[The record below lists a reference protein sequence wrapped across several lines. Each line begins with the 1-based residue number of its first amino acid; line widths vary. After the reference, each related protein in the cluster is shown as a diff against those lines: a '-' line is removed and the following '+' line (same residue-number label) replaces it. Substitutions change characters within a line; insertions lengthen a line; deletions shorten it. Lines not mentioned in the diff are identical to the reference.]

1 MANSKWNTNNIADQS
16 GKVVVIT
23 GATSGLGKE
32 AARVFAEKG
41 ASVIMAV
48 RNTQKGEQV
57 VAEFKKAMPNAKI
70 EVRKLDLGSLDSV
83 KSFSKEII
91 NSHKQLDVLINNAGV
106 MTCPFSKTEDG
117 FEIQMGT
124 NHLGHFALTGLLM
137 PLLKSTKGSRIVAT
151 SSIAHRQGKID
162 FDDINWEKRKYSTT
176 KAYGDSKIANLYFVY
191 ELARKLKDEPNAPV
205 VTAAHPGWTS
215 TELQRHSLMFRI
227 LNPLF
232 SQNVENGVLPTLRAA
247 TDENAKPGD
256 FFGPSGFQ
264 ELKGA
269 PTVVKS
275 NEISYNQVNAK
286 RLWDLSEKMTGI
298 QF

>member
-1 MANSKWNTNNIADQS
+1 MTKWNTNNITDQA

-32 AARVFAEKG
+32 VAKVL
-41 ASVIMAV
+41 ASKNATVIMAV

-57 VAEFKKAMPNAKI
+57 AAEIKKDLNDAKI
-70 EVRKLDLGSLDSV
+70 EVRKLDLGSLSSV
-83 KSFSKEII
+83 KAFSEAILASY
-91 NSHKQLDVLINNAGV
+91 NRLDILINNAGV

-137 PLLKSTKGSRIVAT
+137 PLLKKTQGARIVAT
-151 SSIAHRQGKID
+151 SSIAHRQGDIN
-162 FDDINWEKRKYSTT
+162 FDDMNWEKRKYKTT
-176 KAYGDSKIANLYFVY
+176 QAYSDSKIANLFFAY
-191 ELARKLKDEPNAPV
+191 ELARKLKDDPNAPI

-215 TELQRHSLMFRI
+215 TELQRHNLLFKI
-227 LNPLF
+227 LNPF
-232 SQNVENGVLPTLRAA
+232 FAQHVAGGILPTLRAA
-247 TDENAKPGD
+247 TDENAQHGD
-256 FFGPSGFQ
+256 YFGPSGFQ

-269 PTVVKS
+269 PIVVKS
-275 NEISYNQVNAK
+275 NEMSYNKAHAK
-286 RLWDLSEKMTGI
+286 RLWEVSEKMTGI

>member
-48 RNTQKGEQV
+48 RNTQKGELV

-91 NSHKQLDVLINNAGV
+91 NSHKQLDILINNAGV

-151 SSIAHRQGKID
+151 SSIAHRQGNID

-191 ELARKLKDEPNAPV
+191 ELARKLKDDPNAPV

-247 TDENAKPGD
+247 TDENAKPGV

-269 PTVVKS
+269 PIVVKS